1 MISTTAMGSRKNTP
15 PVKVLMMNLRKL
27 FMVGF
32 RYMDTAITSDE
43 GRRVNAGACIDRRY
57 RL

>member
-1 MISTTAMGSRKNTP
+1 
-15 PVKVLMMNLRKL
+15 MMNLRKL